1 MDEKEESE
9 EEDEVEKAD
18 YVDFKKILKEDAYKF
33 LGGCLIGTADPIK
46 FAQQVFGRW
55 VKNIKPIKRLLE
67 KY

>member
-46 FAQQVFGRW
+46 FAQQVFSRW